1 MRVLVDT
8 GVWSL
13 ALRRT
18 DGHLHPETEEMRRL
32 VMAHVAEIIGPVR
45 SLSESL
51 CLGQKLKGQEND

>member
-18 DGHLHPETEEMRRL
+18 EKKGSVPRID
-32 VMAHVAEIIGPVR
+32 AFFEI
-45 SLSESL
+45 
-51 CLGQKLKGQEND
+51 